1 MEICKYCVHFRTDG
15 DCDGPEWQWCA
26 IDARGRNDDVT
37 FIESDNACRFYIYEE
52 PEDDNW

>member
-26 IDARGRNDDVT
+26 IDARGRNDDVN
-37 FIESDNACRFYIYEE
+37 FIERDNACRFYIYEE

>member
-1 MEICKYCVHFRTDG
+1 MATCKTCVHFRTDF

-26 IDARGRNDDVT
+26 IDARGQNEERD
-37 FIESDNACRFYIYEE
+37 FIERDSACRYYVYEE

>member
-1 MEICKYCVHFRTDG
+1 MATCKTCVHFRTDF

-26 IDARGRNDDVT
+26 IDARGQNDERD
-37 FIESDNACRFYIYEE
+37 FIERDSACRYYVYEE